1 MNKTFFIFV
10 FFLLSV
16 HCFSQ
21 NENDT
26 ISNIQELKEIILVV
40 KDPISEK
47 FSVEKLGKMDIY
59 LNPASNADP
68 LKVISVL
75 PASTNVEE
83 TANPSLRGG
92 SADRSRVYL
101 NGSPI
106 LNPVRFGRDNGL
118 GNFSLFNTEIIDK
131 QYV

>member
-1 MNKTFFIFV
+1 MIKV
-10 FFLLSV
+10 
-16 HCFSQ
+16 
-21 NENDT
+21 
-26 ISNIQELKEIILVV
+26 IIVT

-47 FSVEKLGKMDIY
+47 FSVQKLNRMDIY

-68 LKVISVL
+68 LKAISIL

-83 TANPSLRGG
+83 TANQKFRGG

-106 LNPVRFGRDNGL
+106 LNPCP
-118 GNFSLFNTEIIDK
+118 IW
-131 QYV
+131 

>member
-1 MNKTFFIFV
+1 MNKSLAILMLL
-10 FFLLSV
+10 LLSV

-21 NENDT
+21 NGNDT
-26 ISNIQELKEIILVV
+26 ISNIRTLKDVTIVV

-47 FSVEKLGKMDIY
+47 FSVQKLGKMDIY

-68 LKVISVL
+68 LKAISIL

-92 SADRSRVYL
+92 SADRCS
-101 NGSPI
+101 
-106 LNPVRFGRDNGL
+106 F
-118 GNFSLFNTEIIDK
+118 F
-131 QYV
+131 Q

>member
-1 MNKTFFIFV
+1 MNKPFFIFV

-26 ISNIQELKEIILVV
+26 ISNIQELKEIILVA

-68 LKVISVL
+68 LKAISVL
-75 PASTNVEE
+75 LFLS
-83 TANPSLRGG
+83 PSF
-92 SADRSRVYL
+92 
-101 NGSPI
+101 PI
-106 LNPVRFGRDNGL
+106 
-118 GNFSLFNTEIIDK
+118 K
-131 QYV
+131 